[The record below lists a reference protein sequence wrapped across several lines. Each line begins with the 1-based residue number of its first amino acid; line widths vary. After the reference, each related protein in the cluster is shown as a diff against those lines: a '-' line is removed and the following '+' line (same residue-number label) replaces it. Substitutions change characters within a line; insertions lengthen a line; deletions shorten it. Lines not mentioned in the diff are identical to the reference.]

1 MAQSTSSDKGKQS
14 AVATSDH
21 SSKIFATNKA
31 FAIIWI
37 LFEVLFCALYG
48 VYVHTASFDIFLY
61 QGLQGFFSA
70 AGIAILAIIGLGG
83 LMTFQSGLKWS
94 GIGFA
99 LLIAAITFQYY
110 FLINAFWNKAD
121 IQDTTVTAT
130 GGSTGQQLYKND
142 FLIFLS
148 ESYGLTAK
156 TLGATATGA
165 FKCALTITIAFS
177 ALVGRSGPLEIL
189 ILVLFGGFFYE
200 LNRQVVS
207 LVAYDFGG
215 SMTIFMFGGIMG
227 TVIALML
234 SFTKHK
240 NHLEDHPAYT
250 SGRFGS
256 TMAALGSAFFWVFFP
271 ALFFDFP
278 SSVAA
283 VNDGPFLEKHG
294 VINSYYAIGAAVTT
308 SLAMSA
314 LLHGKIK
321 IKDLVYGPFAG
332 GAIVASS
339 ATLIFNPMAAM
350 LLGVIAGILQPLF
363 NIADDKSSRKPRISS
378 NAAFVFGVQGFLGSL
393 AVGIMRAIQE
403 NNDYFDYDLIPFPF
417 RLDDSGE
424 YYRATFISFGIAL
437 GAGLVT
443 GLFVLLANKQER
455 HDLFTDRPFW
465 LITDDGIRPP
475 KGAPD
480 DGDEI
485 KGIHAYL

>member
-1 MAQSTSSDKGKQS
+1 M
-14 AVATSDH
+14 
-21 SSKIFATNKA
+21 
-31 FAIIWI
+31 
-37 LFEVLFCALYG
+37 FEILFCALYG
-48 VYVHTASFDIFLY
+48 VYVHTSSYDIYTY

-99 LLIAAITFQYY
+99 LLITAITFQYY

-121 IQDTTVTAT
+121 IQATTTTALGNT
-130 GGSTGQQLYKND
+130 VEEQLYKND
-142 FLIFLS
+142 FAIFMS
-148 ESYGLTAK
+148 ESFGSASK

-165 FKCALTITIAFS
+165 FKCALALTIAFS
-177 ALVGRSGPLEIL
+177 AIVGRSGPLEIL
-189 ILVLFGGFFYE
+189 FLVLFGGFFYE
-200 LNRQVVS
+200 LNRQIVS
-207 LVAYDFGG
+207 VEAYDFGG

-240 NHLEDHPAYT
+240 NHIEDHPAYT
-250 SGRFGS
+250 SSRFGC
-256 TMAALGSAFFWVFFP
+256 TMAAFGSAFFWVFFP

-278 SSVAA
+278 SIQA
-283 VNDGPFLEKHG
+283 VINQGPFLEKHG
-294 VINSYYAIGAAVTT
+294 VINSYYAIGGAVTT

-314 LLHGKIK
+314 LMHGRIK
-321 IKDLVYGPFAG
+321 VKDMVYGPFAG

-339 ATLIFNPMAAM
+339 ATLIFNPMAAL

-363 NIADDKSSRKPRISS
+363 NIADDKSARKPRISS

-393 AVGIMRAIQE
+393 AAGIMRAIQD
-403 NNDYFDYDLIPFPF
+403 NNSDFDYNVNPFPF
-417 RLDDSGE
+417 RLEDSGE
-424 YYRATFISFGIAL
+424 YYRATFISFGLAIA
-437 GAGLVT
+437 AGVVS
-443 GLFVLLANKQER
+443 GLFIVLVNKQER
-455 HDLFTDRPFW
+455 VDFFSDRPYW
-465 LITDDGIRPP
+465 IVNDDGIRPV